1 MNNSPASNFIE
12 TVLGKNREVLLEIIN
27 NLFFEIHDLVLNEF
41 YIPKKNEKLFE
52 IKRKSR
58 LSDFSS
64 AADLFRDRFYLNKRF
79 PPKYNHE
86 HKRDMPQQISLI
98 RLKNEIRHLNDELV
112 REKIKGQIK
121 NDYFNLNTIDQIAR
135 LVIDIN
141 TLRNREEHELDNF
154 DFSQASLLF
163 GYLNRLLALTPD
175 HILDSLSDYQEYSE
189 YLNNEFKKLTKIY
202 IPTEDEEAKSD
213 KNEVRPDI
221 DIKDLAEK
229 ISEQLQKEND
239 VKDKEIEALKDQLET
254 KIPKTVYCYMYKK
267 EWYEMFA
274 KKDERGFIIAEYSA
288 DNKDQIA
295 YEWAYRADCTQ
306 LWGGPVDAGVPNC
319 YIPHGTAQDKDG
331 HVYMFHDKNDPYYHP
346 RNIGEDVIKN
356 VMFSIEDIELSW
368 GPFEEPLEIIRD
380 LSVTFTDHTYTDE
393 EWEAYSTYKGL
404 WDKNPEDVL
413 TPRQLELV
421 KEIEKRP
428 PIVIPIKDWEYPKGS
443 SWEDYEREQENE
455 TRTEQDE
462 QLVPQMFDIGDDEE
476 DEDSLITKPTIE
488 TIIRKTRKETR
499 EQLLELRNKI
509 YTIMTNHTVFDH
521 WDNILNSKII
531 KNILNESIFSSEDF
545 KTADIKPGY
554 IWKTASKQ
562 LEEGYVKRDKESLEL
577 MDLQINQFWGEVQDI
592 TRNYF
597 FDYDFIYNN
606 KNKPWAKAFLRYK
619 EKDYKENKNLYDE
632 IFDYLNKSNSSIK
645 KDSSPFNEFSL
656 SFIKAL
662 KRNIDEFPNDD
673 LTWEAIGD
681 GYVIKKLR
689 K

>member
-1 MNNSPASNFIE
+1 MNNNPASDFIE

-41 YIPKKNEKLFE
+41 YIAKKNEKLFE
-52 IKRKSR
+52 IKRKSK

-64 AADLFRDRFYLNKRF
+64 AADLFRNRFYLNKRF

-86 HKRDMPQQISLI
+86 HKRDISHQISLI
-98 RLKNEIRHLNDELV
+98 NLKNEIRHLNDELV

-202 IPTEDEEAKSD
+202 IPTEDEEAKSN
-213 KNEVRPDI
+213 KNEVRPEI

-254 KIPKTVYCYMYKK
+254 KTPKTVYCYMYKK
-267 EWYEMFA
+267 EWYETYA
-274 KKDERGFIIAEYSA
+274 NTKDERGFIVTDFSA

-295 YEWAYRADCTQ
+295 YVWALRADSTQ
-306 LWGGPVDAGVPNC
+306 TWSGPVDAGVPDC

-331 HVYMFHDKNDPYYHP
+331 HIYMFYDKNDPYYHP
-346 RNIGEDVIKN
+346 RNLPEDVLKY

-428 PIVIPIKDWEYPKGS
+428 PIVIPIKDYEYPKGS
-443 SWEDYEREQENE
+443 SWEDYDRRQEK
-455 TRTEQDE
+455 TI
-462 QLVPQMFDIGDDEE
+462 VDIKPKSPSIKDE

-521 WDNILNSKII
+521 WDNILSSKII
-531 KNILNESIFSSEDF
+531 RNILNESIFSSEDF

-562 LEEGYVKRDKESLEL
+562 QAAPYVERDKESLEL

-597 FDYDFIYNN
+597 FDYDYIYNN
-606 KNKPWAKAFLRYK
+606 KNKPWARASLKYTER
-619 EKDYKENKNLYDE
+619 DHKENKNLYDE

-645 KDSSPFNEFSL
+645 KDSSPFKEFSL

-662 KRNIDEFPNDD
+662 KRNIDEFPDDD

>member
-12 TVLGKNREVLLEIIN
+12 TVLGKNREVLLEITN

-52 IKRKSR
+52 IKRKSK

-64 AADLFRDRFYLNKRF
+64 AADLFRTPLYLNKRF
-79 PPKYNHE
+79 PPKYNHLQ
-86 HKRDMPQQISLI
+86 KRDIPQQISLVQ
-98 RLKNEIRHLNDELV
+98 LKNKIINLNDEFI

-154 DFSQASLLF
+154 DFSQAGLLF

-175 HILDSLSDYQEYSE
+175 HILDSSSDYQEYSE

-202 IPTEDEEAKSD
+202 IPTEDEEEISN

-221 DIKDLAEK
+221 DIKDLANK
-229 ISEQLQKEND
+229 ISEQINEDNDAKDIEIKEL
-239 VKDKEIEALKDQLET
+239 KEKLEKNT
-254 KIPKTVYCYMYKK
+254 PKYFYVYNLKK
-267 EWYEMFA
+267 EHYERSFRNGTL
-274 KKDERGFIIAEYSA
+274 KKDARGFFE
-288 DNKDQIA
+288 DTFRMEDKDSLA
-295 YEWAYRADCTQ
+295 YTYATRPDCTSM
-306 LWGGPVDAGVPNC
+306 WGGVLGNTDPSPEF
-319 YIPHGTAQDKDG
+319 YIPFGAVQDAYG
-331 HVYMFHDKNDPYYHP
+331 HIYNFYDKNDPYYSSANMDEHWI
-346 RNIGEDVIKN
+346 NLH
-356 VMFSIEDIELSW
+356 MFSIEEIESSW
-368 GPFEEPLEIIRD
+368 GPFDKPLTVLRE
-380 LSVTFTDHTYTDE
+380 LSVTYSDENYTDE

-404 WDKNPEDVL
+404 WDENPEDVL

-421 KEIEKRP
+421 NEIEKRP
-428 PIVIPIKDWEYPKGS
+428 PIVIPIKDWEYPEASYKVFEPS
-443 SWEDYEREQENE
+443 KEISPKV
-455 TRTEQDE
+455 TEHLE
-462 QLVPQMFDIGDDEE
+462 PQKDD
-476 DEDSLITKPTIE
+476 LTKPTIE

-562 LEEGYVKRDKESLEL
+562 QAAPYVKRDKESLEL

-597 FDYDFIYNN
+597 FDYDYIYNN
-606 KNKPWAKAFLRYK
+606 KNKPWAKASLKYIKR
-619 EKDYKENKNLYDE
+619 DQKENKKLYDE
-632 IFDYLNKSNSSIK
+632 IFDYLNKSNSSIN